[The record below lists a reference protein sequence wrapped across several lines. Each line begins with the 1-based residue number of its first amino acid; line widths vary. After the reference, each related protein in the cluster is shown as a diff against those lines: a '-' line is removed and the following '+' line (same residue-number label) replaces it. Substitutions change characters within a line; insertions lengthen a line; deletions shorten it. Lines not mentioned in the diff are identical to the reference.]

1 MPGTYATAVN
11 VLNPGGEEAVLMK
24 HVALTFPPPEQMP
37 GEVSSPEMDMLM
49 PSEALQ
55 VDCGEIPAEFFSP
68 PPLDGYVQGFLVLRS
83 SARLDVSAQYT
94 ATVVNGEI
102 SVDVEQIEGRPFD
115 AREMDDDVGKMDVC
129 HRAHTISVGAPAV
142 PAHLRHGDSLGAC
155 GSGS

>member
-1 MPGTYATAVN
+1 
-11 VLNPGGEEAVLMK
+11 
-24 HVALTFPPPEQMP
+24 
-37 GEVSSPEMDMLM
+37 M

-68 PPLDGYVQGFLVLRS
+68 PPLESYVQGFLVLRS
-83 SARLDVSAQYT
+83 SVRLDVSAQYT
-94 ATVVNGEI
+94 AAIANGEV

-115 AREMDDDVGKMDVC
+115 ARQMHDAGKVDVC

-155 GSGS
+155 GSDG